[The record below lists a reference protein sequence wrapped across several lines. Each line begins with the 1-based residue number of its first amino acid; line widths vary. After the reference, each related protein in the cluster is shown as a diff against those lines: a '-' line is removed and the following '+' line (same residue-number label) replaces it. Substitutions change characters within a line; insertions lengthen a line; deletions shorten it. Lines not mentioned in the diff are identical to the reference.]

1 MNLVVVLICES
12 YSSLSRFKILI
23 LRKQTFSVIVGFPM
37 LVKCLAPI
45 LDFVLTQE
53 LILTSDFL

>member
-23 LRKQTFSVIVGFPM
+23 LRKQTFSVIVVFPM

-53 LILTSDFL
+53 HILT